1 MKLQKNIVIFIKIKQ
16 MITMARDKTMLKQKK
31 VSRQKMVLQW
41 KMCARW
47 KDLIN
52 NTFTYGLKNKDLYL
66 ANALQ
71 QNQFC

>member
-1 MKLQKNIVIFIKIKQ
+1 

-31 VSRQKMVLQW
+31 VSKQKMVLQW

-52 NTFTYGLKNKDLYL
+52 NTFTYGLKNKDFYL

-71 QNQFC
+71 

>member
-1 MKLQKNIVIFIKIKQ
+1 
-16 MITMARDKTMLKQKK
+16 MARDKTMLKQKK
-31 VSRQKMVLQW
+31 VSRQKMELQW

-52 NTFTYGLKNKDLYL
+52 NTFTYGLKNKDFDL

-71 QNQFC
+71 